1 MESSRCALEA
11 IAVSEGSTTDAG
23 VVVSEELTTQTT
35 EVTISS
41 TSTRGDGT
49 VNLEEQEEEPSRES
63 CVMRWLTTLTVV
75 AVLLGV
81 GVGLLCKLLNVS
93 PASDVLKLIG
103 FPGDLFIRALKALV
117 VPMIFCSM
125 VTSTAQM
132 CSGGANLMARWAIAF
147 YLSTTMIAATTG
159 ILLFNIFQSLFQ
171 VKDLTD
177 ATATTTTTGSPT
189 TTTNNVP
196 KDPVLA
202 SVVSFGKDLVPE
214 NLFQA
219 VIGNNLLG
227 VITFA
232 VFFGYMLAQSKRGQS
247 VITFF
252 SVCFDTMVIMVRAV
266 IHFTPIGVGSLVA
279 AALARAA
286 DLGSIFTDLG
296 SLVGVVLL
304 GQLFHVF
311 VTYAGLYFGLT
322 RKNPYRFLAGLPQ
335 VWMTAF
341 GTSSSAATLSTTS
354 SACEKMGVSRG
365 VINFALPIGC
375 TVNMD
380 GSALERP
387 IVILFI
393 AYVSQ
398 QPLDL
403 TGQLITALT
412 SMLLSIG
419 GSPIPSAGLSTL
431 VVMLSQVGIE
441 MNPTVDIMVGLIL
454 AIEWFLDGVRTMVNC
469 TGDSIGAAIID
480 HRLSATILDGKGN
493 AVEDLE
499 GIQEDDAIEV

>member
-1 MESSRCALEA
+1 M
-11 IAVSEGSTTDAG
+11 G
-23 VVVSEELTTQTT
+23 
-35 EVTISS
+35 
-41 TSTRGDGT
+41 
-49 VNLEEQEEEPSRES
+49 
-63 CVMRWLTTLTVV
+63 
-75 AVLLGV
+75 
-81 GVGLLCKLLNVS
+81 
-93 PASDVLKLIG
+93 
-103 FPGDLFIRALKALV
+103 
-117 VPMIFCSM
+117 
-125 VTSTAQM
+125 
-132 CSGGANLMARWAIAF
+132 
-147 YLSTTMIAATTG
+147 
-159 ILLFNIFQSLFQ
+159 
-171 VKDLTD
+171 
-177 ATATTTTTGSPT
+177 
-189 TTTNNVP
+189 
-196 KDPVLA
+196 
-202 SVVSFGKDLVPE
+202 
-214 NLFQA
+214 
-219 VIGNNLLG
+219 
-227 VITFA
+227 
-232 VFFGYMLAQSKRGQS
+232 AQSKRGQS

-365 VINFALPIGC
+365 VINFVLPIGC

-480 HRLSATILDGKGN
+480 HRLSATILDGKGS
-493 AVEDLE
+493 AAEDLE